1 MSEPTDKPA
10 NEEPAALMSEDCQ
23 EHHDGCC
30 NPSEPLH
37 VHIHIHLH
45 NKCCSPAPD
54 EAVSSITPASRM
66 AHASRSA
73 PIKPLGADA
82 ALGLP
87 AMKVGYS
94 GTTLGD
100 PGTAEFITQ
109 IKSSK
114 NYGPNGK
121 YNKIKS
127 VVFSDATKDIV
138 KPSQT
143 PAQLKKKYSVI
154 SFGLDGTAST
164 AVQAKLLKGYVALGG
179 GLILT
184 CDHKVTPGMVD
195 FLNAFGHT
203 GAITPSSV
211 LLTAYSGQSSSTEKT
226 SDYFGDAAD
235 VELNGAATLALTP
248 KQLPANSRVLASTDK
263 TILLWLLGDMDE
275 RVLVISDYELIKLNS
290 SGISV
295 NTKEEKFLHNLIA
308 YLFDQVLKPSK

>member
-10 NEEPAALMSEDCQ
+10 NEEPAALMPEECQ
-23 EHHDGCC
+23 AHHDGCC
-30 NPSEPLH
+30 SNSEPLH
-37 VHIHIHLH
+37 VHVHIHLH

-54 EAVSSITPASRM
+54 DTVSSVTPAARM

-73 PIKPLGADA
+73 PATPLGADA
-82 ALGLP
+82 ALGLR
-87 AMKVGYS
+87 AIKFGFS

-100 PGTAEFITQ
+100 PGTAELTTQ

-138 KPSQT
+138 KQSQT
-143 PAQLKKKYSVI
+143 PAQLKKKYSLI

-164 AVQAKLLKGYVALGG
+164 AVEADLLKGYVALGG
-179 GLILT
+179 VLILT
-184 CDHKVTPGMVD
+184 CDHKITPGMVD

-203 GAITPSSV
+203 GNITPSSV
-211 LLTAYSGQSSSTEKT
+211 LLTAYSGRSSATEKT
-226 SDYFGDAAD
+226 SDYFGDTDD
-235 VELNGAATLALTP
+235 VELNGAATLALTS
-248 KQLPANSRVLASTDK
+248 KQLPAGSRVLANTDK
-263 TILLWLLGDMDE
+263 NVLLWLLGHMDE
-275 RVLVISDYELIKLNS
+275 RVLVISDYELIKLNF

-295 NTKEEKFLHNLIA
+295 NTQQEKFLHNLVA